1 MMNPTGRAKEE
12 DEMSRY
18 TYAWLAVLTITV
30 LWASSL
36 ILAKIVFVE
45 LTPITFVAL
54 RYTLACPILIPM
66 AYFTRRRQEPQEN
79 PRKHWKLLVVAG
91 LAGPFLSQV
100 MQYIGLNMT
109 TASDAVLLLNFTPVF
124 TVILAA
130 AMIDERITVAK
141 LLGLITATFG
151 AIMIVINPAPVDPV
165 ISSTRLLGDV
175 ILIASTFLFAVN
187 GIVGKIA
194 VKSVSSVSVTLYS
207 TLAAVPFLWMSVAIF
222 EDLSVL
228 FTLSLQAWIIVMWV
242 GIVNTAL
249 AFILYYE
256 SMKYIEASKVQ
267 IALNLIGV
275 WGVLLSIPI
284 LGEIISPLQILGG
297 AITVIGVI
305 MVQRD
310 RAR

>member
-1 MMNPTGRAKEE
+1 
-12 DEMSRY
+12 MSKY

-30 LWASSL
+30 LWSSSL

-66 AYFTRRRQEPQEN
+66 AYFTRSRQESQDN
-79 PRKHWKLLVVAG
+79 PRKHWKLLALAG

-109 TASDAVLLLNFTPVF
+109 SASDAVLLLNFTPVF
-124 TVILAA
+124 AVILAA

-151 AIMIVINPAPVDPV
+151 VIMIVINPAPVDP
-165 ISSTRLLGDV
+165 IITATRLIGDV

-194 VKSVSSVSVTLYS
+194 VKSVDSVSVTLYS
-207 TLAAVPFLWMSVAIF
+207 TLTAVPFLWLSVVMF
-222 EDLSVL
+222 EDLGVL
-228 FTLSLQAWIIVMWV
+228 FTLSPQAWIIVMWIGV
-242 GIVNTAL
+242 VNTAL
-249 AFILYYE
+249 AFMLYYE

-297 AITVIGVI
+297 AVTIIGVI

-310 RAR
+310 RTQ

>member
-1 MMNPTGRAKEE
+1 
-12 DEMSRY
+12 MSKQ

-36 ILAKIVFVE
+36 IMAKIVFVE

-66 AYFTRRRQEPQEN
+66 ALFAKRHKESSN
-79 PRKHWKLLVVAG
+79 SPRKHWKLLVAAG

-109 TASDAVLLLNFTPVF
+109 TASDTVLLVNFTPVF
-124 TVILAA
+124 AVILAA
-130 AMIDERITVAK
+130 AIIDERITVAK
-141 LLGLITATFG
+141 LFGLFTATLG
-151 AIMIVINPAPVDPV
+151 TIMIVFNPAAVDPSISPMRV
-165 ISSTRLLGDV
+165 IGDIIIV
-175 ILIASTFLFAVN
+175 ASTFFFAIN
-187 GIVGKIA
+187 GIIGKVA
-194 VKSVSSVSVTLYS
+194 VKSVDSVSVTLYS
-207 TLAAVPFLWMSVAIF
+207 TLAAVPFLWISVAIF

-228 FTLSLQAWIIVMWV
+228 LALSLQTWVIVLWV

-249 AFILYYE
+249 AFMLYYE
-256 SMKYIEASKVQ
+256 SMKHIEASKVQ

-275 WGVLLSIPI
+275 WGVLMSIPI
-284 LGEIISPLQILGG
+284 LGETISLLQILGG
-297 AITVIGVI
+297 AMTIFGVI